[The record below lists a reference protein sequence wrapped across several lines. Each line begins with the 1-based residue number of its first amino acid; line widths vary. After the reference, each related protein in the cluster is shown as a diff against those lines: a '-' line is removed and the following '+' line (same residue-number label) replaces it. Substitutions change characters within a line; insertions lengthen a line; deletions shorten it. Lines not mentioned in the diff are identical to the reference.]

1 MLRAIGA
8 QIEATTNHEA
18 MRDLSGRRQRDVNNE
33 KKLVKYVEGAA
44 ERERL
49 EREKREA
56 KMEKLRMMAEGEV
69 YNRDKHSFSDAD
81 YDKAR
86 SEVEEKIHDAME
98 AAMAAGGEKTL
109 KEAGASS
116 SGSGGGASCSGGG
129 NLKRKQNGSEDK
141 KGVEVKKVKGLW
153 QDELDNLDDEDLSD
167 SSDDDEEAKV
177 KDAL

>member
-1 MLRAIGA
+1 
-8 QIEATTNHEA
+8 

-49 EREKREA
+49 EREKKEA

-81 YDKAR
+81 YDKVCIYTFSKSLINITVVSKAR

-98 AAMAAGGEKTL
+98 AAMAAGEERNMT
-109 KEAGASS
+109 
-116 SGSGGGASCSGGG
+116 
-129 NLKRKQNGSEDK
+129 
-141 KGVEVKKVKGLW
+141 
-153 QDELDNLDDEDLSD
+153 LSD
-167 SSDDDEEAKV
+167 ILHMCVLVGRVTAAVMTLQYINAFD
-177 KDAL
+177 

>member
-1 MLRAIGA
+1 MATCSEPLVLRFVLIQIHRNHFLA

-49 EREKREA
+49 EREKKEA

-81 YDKAR
+81 YDKV
-86 SEVEEKIHDAME
+86 SCLHKI
-98 AAMAAGGEKTL
+98 L
-109 KEAGASS
+109 LPS
-116 SGSGGGASCSGGG
+116 
-129 NLKRKQNGSEDK
+129 L
-141 KGVEVKKVKGLW
+141 
-153 QDELDNLDDEDLSD
+153 
-167 SSDDDEEAKV
+167 
-177 KDAL
+177 

>member
-1 MLRAIGA
+1 MATCSEPSVLRFVWIQNYRNHFLA

-81 YDKAR
+81 YDKVFFLHQILLPNFVTNAVMLKAR

-98 AAMAAGGEKTL
+98 AAMAAGEQRQ
-109 KEAGASS
+109 E
-116 SGSGGGASCSGGG
+116 CI
-129 NLKRKQNGSEDK
+129 NLKIQKPI
-141 KGVEVKKVKGLW
+141 V
-153 QDELDNLDDEDLSD
+153 
-167 SSDDDEEAKV
+167 
-177 KDAL
+177 

>member
-1 MLRAIGA
+1 MLRFVLIQIHRNHFLT

-49 EREKREA
+49 EREKKEA

-81 YDKAR
+81 YDKV
-86 SEVEEKIHDAME
+86 SCLHKI
-98 AAMAAGGEKTL
+98 L
-109 KEAGASS
+109 LPS
-116 SGSGGGASCSGGG
+116 
-129 NLKRKQNGSEDK
+129 L
-141 KGVEVKKVKGLW
+141 
-153 QDELDNLDDEDLSD
+153 
-167 SSDDDEEAKV
+167 
-177 KDAL
+177 